1 MSTNPLDT
9 SDHYVPHE
17 PREVAAAL
25 RDMADGESDYLG
37 RLLMVAAHH
46 IDAFASH
53 KSCTDSNHL
62 AAASKIAAG

>member
-1 MSTNPLDT
+1 
-9 SDHYVPHE
+9 
-17 PREVAAAL
+17 
-25 RDMADGESDYLG
+25 MADGESDYLG